1 MKKLIIIPLMLFAV
15 LLYGCSER
23 QVNSSTATEPE
34 SMAQT
39 TLTSE
44 KNSENDKEIQEM
56 LKIEV
61 NGHTLLADFENNS
74 SAEALKEKLKNGSIE
89 IEMSD
94 YGSFEKVGDLPFSL
108 PRNDEN
114 ITTEAGDV
122 ILYQGNKLTIYYDT
136 NSWSFTRIA
145 KIRNANTDLKKILG
159 SGDVT
164 VRLSLEAE

>member
-1 MKKLIIIPLMLFAV
+1 
-15 LLYGCSER
+15 
-23 QVNSSTATEPE
+23 
-34 SMAQT
+34 
-39 TLTSE
+39 
-44 KNSENDKEIQEM
+44 M

-108 PRNDEN
+108 PRNDED

-145 KIRNANTDLKKILG
+145 KIRNANTDLEEILG

-164 VRLSLEAE
+164 VQLSLKTE